1 MEEVK
6 QKMEIDLNNPE
17 FTAILSEAPLYVR
30 RAPVEARQAPER
42 ELIRTIL
49 QDGTVETERYAEVGD
64 MIVTN
69 PGGEQYVIK
78 QDHFAQQYAETDV
91 PGSYRST
98 DGIRACINPTGGP
111 ISITAPWGSPQFG
124 ESDCFVA
131 MTVSLASPNQPTDV
145 RYIIGADEFDE
156 TYELAERRLPI
167 AA

>member
-1 MEEVK
+1 MEVVK
-6 QKMEIDLNNPE
+6 QKMEIDLNTPE

-30 RAPVEARQAPER
+30 KASVEARRVSER

-78 QDHFAQQYAETDV
+78 QDHFAQQYAETDE
-91 PGSYRST
+91 PGNYRST
-98 DGIRACINPTGGP
+98 DGIRASLNPTGGP
-111 ISITAPWGSPQFG
+111 ISITAPWGSSQFG

-131 MTVSLASPNQPTDV
+131 MTVSLASPDQPTDV

-156 TYELAERRLPI
+156 TYELAEQSRPI